1 MSGRPNTLPPSE
13 KPQGLFE
20 ENHDDIPRPSLR
32 LAESEVVD
40 CETQL
45 PLFTIAT
52 KAEHILCIP
61 FGNPALTIAHIRTNK
76 ILGAIRFPKLSNS
89 MIPLRINGRGL
100 SLTHAPKHPYWELES
115 TSFSDRR
122 RKRTTKF
129 WKRDEQNPRTV
140 VLVDAL
146 KIGTTL
152 ARIDGDVLVFENDD
166 LGHENMNEIL
176 VSAVALAEHAR
187 RRLGDSDLR
196 DLGRSIGNIADEHR
210 VSSRADHCASSRH
223 GKLRN
228 DRRASSRHGAS
239 SGGFAF
245 AGFAAAGGGDGSG
258 GGGGGGDGGGGGG
271 GGGGC
276 DDGGGGGGCC

>member
-1 MSGRPNTLPPSE
+1 MSGQPNTLPPSE

-20 ENHDDIPRPSLR
+20 ENHDEIPRPSLR
-32 LAESEVVD
+32 LTESEVVD

-52 KAEHILCIP
+52 KPEHILCIP
-61 FGNPALTIAHIRTNK
+61 FGNPALTITHIRTNK
-76 ILGAIRFPKLSNS
+76 ILGAIRFPKLSKS
-89 MIPLRINGRGL
+89 TIPLGINGRGL
-100 SLTHAPKHPYWELES
+100 SLTHAPDHLYWELES
-115 TSFSDRR
+115 TSFSGRR
-122 RKRTTKF
+122 RKRTTTF
-129 WKRDEQNPRTV
+129 WKRDEQNPHTV

-146 KIGTTL
+146 EIGTIL

-166 LGHENMNEIL
+166 LGYGNMNEIV

-196 DLGRSIGNIADEHR
+196 DLGWSIGSIADECR
-210 VSSRADHCASSRH
+210 VSSRAGHCASSRH
-223 GKLRN
+223 GQLRN

-245 AGFAAAGGGDGSG
+245 AGFAA
-258 GGGGGGDGGGGGG
+258 GGGGDGGGGGG
-271 GGGGC
+271 GGGC
-276 DDGGGGGGCC
+276 DGGGGAGGCC